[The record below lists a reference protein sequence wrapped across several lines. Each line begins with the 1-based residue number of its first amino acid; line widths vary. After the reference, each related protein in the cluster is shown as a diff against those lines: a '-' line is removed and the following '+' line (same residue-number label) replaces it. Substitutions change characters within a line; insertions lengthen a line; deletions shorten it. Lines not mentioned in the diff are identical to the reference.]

1 MGIDEQEKGVVA
13 VKVDPD
19 SRLYEAGIRPGDIIL
34 QINQK
39 NIATLEDYKQAV
51 AKIKAKDRVSA
62 SHPQEERRSVRYG
75 QAGIEAS
82 TVGLDKSLPARPGRV
97 IHIHKFYSFH
107 PYHKEVTQM
116 GLILIRFLFIFLSTL
131 LGYYVST
138 QLYDQVSKVEGMAIG
153 FGVSVLIILTE
164 FLFRRVSLKVIVG
177 GILGF
182 ILGLMSASIIAAPLK
197 LVPLERSIVNFI
209 LLLMNGFFGYIGIMI
224 GIREG
229 EKFNPVNIKK
239 LFKGGAEENI
249 KIMDTSVIIDGRIAD
264 VCETEFLDGTILIPQ
279 FILHEL
285 QHIADSSDSLKRA
298 RGRRGLDILHRIQKM
313 SHMEVRITEEDFPK
327 IRDVDSKLIALA
339 KKIGA
344 KVITNDFNLNKV
356 AELQGVKVLNIN
368 DLSNAVKPVALPGES
383 MRVFVL
389 KEGKEPGQGVAYLDD
404 GTMIVVEN
412 GRRFINKNVD
422 VAVTSVLQ
430 TAAGRMIFTK
440 LKEDMEHDL
449 QTAER

>member
-1 MGIDEQEKGVVA
+1 
-13 VKVDPD
+13 
-19 SRLYEAGIRPGDIIL
+19 
-34 QINQK
+34 
-39 NIATLEDYKQAV
+39 
-51 AKIKAKDRVSA
+51 
-62 SHPQEERRSVRYG
+62 
-75 QAGIEAS
+75 
-82 TVGLDKSLPARPGRV
+82 
-97 IHIHKFYSFH
+97 
-107 PYHKEVTQM
+107 M
-116 GLILIRFLFIFLSTL
+116 GLIVIRLLFVFSCTLI
-131 LGYYVST
+131 GYYVSM
-138 QLYDQVSKVEGMAIG
+138 QLDSQLNRVEGMSIG

-164 FLFRRVSLKVIVG
+164 FLFRRVALKVIVG

-182 ILGLMSASIIAAPLK
+182 IAGLTTANIIAAPLK
-197 LVPLERSIVNFI
+197 FVPLERSIVNFI
-209 LLLMNGFFGYIGIMI
+209 LLLLSGFFGYLGVTI

-229 EKFNPVNIKK
+229 EKFNPTNLKK
-239 LFKGGAEENI
+239 LFRGAADENI

-313 SHMEVRITEEDFPK
+313 SHMEVRITEDDFPK

-339 KKIGA
+339 KKLGA

-412 GRRFINKNVD
+412 GRKYINKNVD

-440 LKEDMEHDL
+440 LKEDMEHEH
-449 QTAER
+449 ANEGK